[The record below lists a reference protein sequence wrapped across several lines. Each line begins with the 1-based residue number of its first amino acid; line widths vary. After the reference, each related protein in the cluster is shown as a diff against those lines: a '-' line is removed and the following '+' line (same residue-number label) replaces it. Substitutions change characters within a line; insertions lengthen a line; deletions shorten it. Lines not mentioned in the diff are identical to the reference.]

1 MFSVHTKPLK
11 FENGASQTHLCLRN
25 HKQGLEI
32 THRLRKTPL
41 NQNVFRSQ
49 ENEMPAFS
57 NSSGLKSSSVF
68 EKLHFGDGLVWAV
81 GLT

>member
-11 FENGASQTHLCLRN
+11 FENEATQTDLCLRN

-32 THRLRKTPL
+32 THRFRKTPL

-49 ENEMPAFS
+49 ENEVPVFS
-57 NSSGLKSSSVF
+57 NPPV
-68 EKLHFGDGLVWAV
+68 
-81 GLT
+81 